1 MTLLL
6 MAAGSGSRYGK
17 LKQFDDL
24 GPKEEFLMEFS
35 LYDALKNGFDHIVA
49 ITKKENVDYLRD
61 HLSSR
66 LPKNVK
72 LDVLAQEITDLPE
85 GVSFTGDRAK
95 PWGTAHA
102 VWTARN
108 VIDKPFAIINADDY
122 YGKNAF
128 ESAASFIKNN
138 GSQETFGLIAYILKN
153 TLSEHG
159 SVSRGVCKSENGK
172 LTSINEHTKIEAQ
185 DNVIIDTDSDTKFTG
200 EELVSM
206 NFWVCQPSIFPF
218 ITEYLKEFIGN
229 EDNIAKGE
237 IYLPFAIKEM
247 INSNLI
253 DVDVIPSASQ
263 WFGVTYASDKE
274 MAVSELQR
282 MTDNKEYT
290 SPLWDNVQIN

>member
-24 GPKEEFLMEFS
+24 GPKEEFLMEFG
-35 LYDALKNGFDHIVA
+35 LYDALNNGFDHIVA
-49 ITKKENVDYLRD
+49 ITKKDNVDYLKE
-61 HLSSR
+61 HLASR

-72 LDVLAQEITDLPE
+72 LDVLAQEINDLPE
-85 GVSFTGDRAK
+85 GVSFKGERVK

-108 VIDKPFAIINADDY
+108 VIKNAFAIINADDY
-122 YGKNAF
+122 YGKSAF
-128 ESAASFIKNN
+128 KSAANFIKNN
-138 GSQETFGLIAYILKN
+138 GDQPTFGLIAYTLKN

-172 LTSINEHTKIEAQ
+172 LTSINEHTKIEKQA
-185 DNVIIDTDSDTKFTG
+185 DTITDLDSGTEFSG

-206 NFWVCQPSIFPF
+206 NFWVCQPTIFPF
-218 ITEYLKEFIGN
+218 ITEYLKEFISDEN
-229 EDNIAKGE
+229 NIPKGE

-247 INSNLI
+247 VDKNLI
-253 DVDVIPSASQ
+253 DVDVIPSESQ

-282 MTDNKEYT
+282 MTDNGEYR
-290 SPLWDNVQIN
+290 SPLWDNE

>member
-1 MTLLL
+1 

-35 LYDALKNGFDHIVA
+35 IYDALNNGFDHIVA
-49 ITKKENVDYLRD
+49 ITKKDNVEFLKE

-66 LPKNVK
+66 LPKNIK
-72 LDVLAQEITDLPE
+72 LDVLAQEINDLPE
-85 GVSFTGDRAK
+85 GVSFKGERIK

-108 VIDKPFAIINADDY
+108 VIKNAFAIINADDY
-122 YGKNAF
+122 YGKSAF
-128 ESAASFIKNN
+128 ESAANFIRNN
-138 GSQETFGLIAYILKN
+138 RDQPTFGLIAYTLKN

-172 LTSINEHTKIEAQ
+172 LTSINEHTKIEKQ
-185 DNVIIDTDSDTKFTG
+185 TNTITDLDSGTNFSG

-206 NFWVCQPSIFPF
+206 NFWVCQPTIFPF
-218 ITEYLKEFIGN
+218 ITEYLKEFISDEN
-229 EDNIAKGE
+229 NIPKGE

-247 INSNLI
+247 VAANLI
-253 DVDVIPSASQ
+253 DVDVIPSESQ
-263 WFGVTYASDKE
+263 WFGVTYASDKDV
-274 MAVSELQR
+274 AVSELQR
-282 MTDNKEYT
+282 MTDNGEYR
-290 SPLWDNVQIN
+290 SPLWDND

>member
-35 LYDALKNGFDHIVA
+35 IYDALKYGFDHIVA
-49 ITKKENVDYLRD
+49 ITKRENVDFLKE

-66 LPKNVK
+66 LPKNIK
-72 LDVLAQEITDLPE
+72 LDVLAQEVNDLPE
-85 GVSFTGDRAK
+85 GVTFSGERAK

-108 VIDKPFAIINADDY
+108 VINRPFAIINADDY

-128 ESAASFIKNN
+128 ESAADFIKNN
-138 GSQETFGLIAYILKN
+138 RNEETFGLIAYILKN

-172 LTSINEHTKIEAQ
+172 LTSIHEHTKIEALE
-185 DNVIIDTDSDTKFTG
+185 NVIIDSDSGTKFTG

-218 ITEYLKEFIGN
+218 ITDYLKDFIGDKEN
-229 EDNIAKGE
+229 HAKGE

-247 INSNLI
+247 IAQNLI
-253 DVDVIPSASQ
+253 GVDVIPSASQ

-274 MAVSELQR
+274 VAVSELQR
-282 MTDNKEYT
+282 MTDNNEYS
-290 SPLWDNVQIN
+290 SPLWDNV

>member
-35 LYDALKNGFDHIVA
+35 IYDALKNGFDHIVA
-49 ITKKENVDYLRD
+49 ITKKDNVEFLKE

-72 LDVLAQEITDLPE
+72 LDVLAQEINDLPE
-85 GVSFTGDRAK
+85 GVSFNGERVK

-108 VIDKPFAIINADDY
+108 VIKNAFAIINADDY

-128 ESAASFIKNN
+128 ESAANFIRNN
-138 GSQETFGLIAYILKN
+138 GDQPTFGLIAYTLKN

-172 LTSINEHTKIEAQ
+172 LTSINEHTKIEKQA
-185 DNVIIDTDSDTKFTG
+185 DTITDLDSGTEFSG

-206 NFWVCQPSIFPF
+206 NFWVCQPTIFPF
-218 ITEYLKEFIGN
+218 ITEYLKEFISDEN
-229 EDNIAKGE
+229 NIPKGE

-247 INSNLI
+247 IAENLI
-253 DVDVIPSASQ
+253 DVDVIPSESQ
-263 WFGVTYASDKE
+263 WFGVTYASDKDV
-274 MAVSELQR
+274 AVSELQR
-282 MTDNKEYT
+282 MTDNGEYP
-290 SPLWDNVQIN
+290 SPLWDNV

>member
-35 LYDALKNGFDHIVA
+35 IFDALNNGFDHIVA
-49 ITKKENVDYLRD
+49 ITKKDNVAFLKE

-72 LDVLAQEITDLPE
+72 LDVLAQEVNDLPE
-85 GVSFTGDRAK
+85 GVSFKGERIK

-108 VIDKPFAIINADDY
+108 VIKNAFAIINADDY

-128 ESAASFIKNN
+128 ESAANFIRNN
-138 GSQETFGLIAYILKN
+138 GDQPTFGLIAYTLKN

-172 LTSINEHTKIEAQ
+172 LTSINEHTKIEKQA
-185 DNVIIDTDSDTKFTG
+185 DTITDLDSGTEFSG

-206 NFWVCQPSIFPF
+206 NFWVCQPTIFPF
-218 ITEYLKEFIGN
+218 ITEYLKEFISDEN
-229 EDNIAKGE
+229 NIPKGE

-247 INSNLI
+247 VAENLI
-253 DVDVIPSASQ
+253 DVDVIPSESQ
-263 WFGVTYASDKE
+263 WFGVTYASDKDV
-274 MAVSELQR
+274 AVSELQR
-282 MTDNKEYT
+282 MTDNGEYR
-290 SPLWDNVQIN
+290 SPLWDND

>member
-24 GPKEEFLMEFS
+24 GPKDEFLMEFS
-35 LYDALKNGFDHIVA
+35 IYDALKNGFDHIVA
-49 ITKKENVDYLRD
+49 ITKKENVDFLKE

-66 LPKNVK
+66 LPKHVK
-72 LDVLAQEITDLPE
+72 LDVLAQEVNDLPE
-85 GVSFTGDRAK
+85 GVTFTGERAK

-108 VIDKPFAIINADDY
+108 VIDRPFAIINADDY
-122 YGKNAF
+122 YGKSAF
-128 ESAASFIKNN
+128 ESAADFIKNN
-138 GSQETFGLIAYILKN
+138 GKKETFGLIAYILKN

-159 SVSRGVCKSENGK
+159 SVSRGVCKSEGGK
-172 LTSINEHTKIEAQ
+172 LTSIHEHTKIEAQ
-185 DNVIIDTDSDTKFTG
+185 DNVIIDSDSGTQFKG

-218 ITEYLKEFIGN
+218 ITEYLKDFIAN
-229 EDNIAKGE
+229 KENHAKGE

-247 INSNLI
+247 IAKNLI

-263 WFGVTYASDKE
+263 WFGVTYASDKD

-282 MTDNKEYT
+282 MTDNNGYT
-290 SPLWDNVQIN
+290 SPLWDNV

>member
-35 LYDALKNGFDHIVA
+35 IYDALKYGFDHIVA
-49 ITKKENVDYLRD
+49 ITKRENVDFLKE

-66 LPKNVK
+66 LPKNIK
-72 LDVLAQEITDLPE
+72 LDVLAQEVNDLPE
-85 GVSFTGDRAK
+85 GVTFSGERAK

-108 VIDKPFAIINADDY
+108 VINRPFAIINADDY

-128 ESAASFIKNN
+128 ESAADFIKNN
-138 GSQETFGLIAYILKN
+138 RNEETFGLIAYILKN

-172 LTSINEHTKIEAQ
+172 LTSIHEHTKIEALE
-185 DNVIIDTDSDTKFTG
+185 NVIIDSDSGTKFTG

-218 ITEYLKEFIGN
+218 ITDYLKDFIGDKEN
-229 EDNIAKGE
+229 HAKGE

-247 INSNLI
+247 IAQNLI

-274 MAVSELQR
+274 VAVSELQR
-282 MTDNKEYT
+282 MTDNNEYT
-290 SPLWDNVQIN
+290 SPLWDNV

>member
-24 GPKEEFLMEFS
+24 GPKDEFLMEFS
-35 LYDALKNGFDHIVA
+35 IYDALKNGFDHIVA
-49 ITKKENVDYLRD
+49 ITKKENVDFLKE

-66 LPKNVK
+66 LPKNIK
-72 LDVLAQEITDLPE
+72 LDVLAQEVNDLPE
-85 GVSFTGDRAK
+85 GVTFEGERLK

-128 ESAASFIKNN
+128 ESAAHFIRTN
-138 GSQETFGLIAYILKN
+138 GNKETFGLIAYILKN

-159 SVSRGVCKSENGK
+159 SVSRGVCKSEGGK
-172 LTSINEHTKIEAQ
+172 LTSIHEHTKIEAK
-185 DNVIIDTDSDTKFTG
+185 DNVIIDSDSGTKFTG

-218 ITEYLKEFIGN
+218 ITEYLKDFIGN
-229 EDNIAKGE
+229 KDNHAKGE

-247 INSNLI
+247 IAKNLI

-263 WFGVTYASDKE
+263 WFGVTYASDKDI
-274 MAVSELQR
+274 AVTELQR
-282 MTDNKEYT
+282 MTDNNGYT
-290 SPLWDNVQIN
+290 SPLWDNV

>member
-35 LYDALKNGFDHIVA
+35 IFDALNNGFDHIVA
-49 ITKKENVDYLRD
+49 ITKKDNVEFLKE

-72 LDVLAQEITDLPE
+72 LDVLAQEVNDLPE
-85 GVSFTGDRAK
+85 GVSFKGERIK

-108 VIDKPFAIINADDY
+108 VIKNAFAIINADDY

-128 ESAASFIKNN
+128 ESAANFIRNN
-138 GSQETFGLIAYILKN
+138 GDQPTFGLIAYTLKN

-172 LTSINEHTKIEAQ
+172 LTSINEHTKIEKQA
-185 DNVIIDTDSDTKFTG
+185 DTITDLDSGTEFSG

-206 NFWVCQPSIFPF
+206 NFWVCQPTIFPF
-218 ITEYLKEFIGN
+218 ITEYLKEFISDEN
-229 EDNIAKGE
+229 NIPKGE

-247 INSNLI
+247 VAENLI
-253 DVDVIPSASQ
+253 DVDVIPSESQ
-263 WFGVTYASDKE
+263 WFGVTYASDKDV
-274 MAVSELQR
+274 AVSELQR
-282 MTDNKEYT
+282 MTDNGEYR
-290 SPLWDNVQIN
+290 SPLWDND

>member
-24 GPKEEFLMEFS
+24 GPKDEFLMEFS
-35 LYDALKNGFDHIVA
+35 IYDALKNGFDHIVA
-49 ITKKENVDYLRD
+49 ITKKENVDFLKE
-61 HLSSR
+61 HLSRR
-66 LPKNVK
+66 LPKNIK

-108 VIDKPFAIINADDY
+108 VIKNSFAIINADDY

-128 ESAASFIKNN
+128 KSAAEFIKNN
-138 GSQETFGLIAYILKN
+138 GKKETYGLIAYTLKN

-159 SVSRGVCKSENGK
+159 SVSRGVCESEDGK
-172 LTSINEHTKIEAQ
+172 LTSIHERTQIEAQ
-185 DNVIIDTDSDTKFTG
+185 GEIIKDLDSGTEFTG

-218 ITEYLKEFIGN
+218 ITSYLKDFIAN
-229 EDNIAKGE
+229 PDNIAKGE
-237 IYLPFAIKEM
+237 IYLPFAIKKM
-247 INSNLI
+247 INNNLI

-274 MAVSELQR
+274 IAVSELKR
-282 MTDNKEYT
+282 MTENNGYT
-290 SPLWDNVQIN
+290 SPLWDNV

>member
-24 GPKEEFLMEFS
+24 GPKEEFLMEFG
-35 LYDALKNGFDHIVA
+35 LYDALNNGFDHIVA
-49 ITKKENVDYLRD
+49 ITKKDNVDYLKE
-61 HLSSR
+61 HLASR

-72 LDVLAQEITDLPE
+72 LDVLAQEINDLPE
-85 GVSFTGDRAK
+85 GVSFKGERVK

-108 VIDKPFAIINADDY
+108 VIKNAFAIINADDY
-122 YGKNAF
+122 YGKSAF
-128 ESAASFIKNN
+128 KSAANFIKNN
-138 GSQETFGLIAYILKN
+138 GDQPTFGLIAYTLKN

-172 LTSINEHTKIEAQ
+172 LTSINEHTKIEKQA
-185 DNVIIDTDSDTKFTG
+185 DTITDLDSGTEFSG

-206 NFWVCQPSIFPF
+206 NFWVCQPTIFPF
-218 ITEYLKEFIGN
+218 ITEYLKEFISDEN
-229 EDNIAKGE
+229 NIPKGE
-237 IYLPFAIKEM
+237 IYLPFAIKKM
-247 INSNLI
+247 VDKNLI
-253 DVDVIPSASQ
+253 DVDVIPSESQ

-282 MTDNKEYT
+282 MTDNGEYR
-290 SPLWDNVQIN
+290 SPLWDNE

>member
-24 GPKEEFLMEFS
+24 GPKDEFLMEFS
-35 LYDALKNGFDHIVA
+35 IYDALKNGFDHIVA
-49 ITKKENVDYLRD
+49 ITKKENVDFLKE

-66 LPKNVK
+66 LPKNIK
-72 LDVLAQEITDLPE
+72 LDVLAQEVNDLPE
-85 GVSFTGDRAK
+85 GVTFEGERLK

-128 ESAASFIKNN
+128 ESAADFIRNN
-138 GSQETFGLIAYILKN
+138 GNKETFGLIAYILKN

-159 SVSRGVCKSENGK
+159 SVSRGVCKSEGGK
-172 LTSINEHTKIEAQ
+172 LTSIHEHTKIEAK
-185 DNVIIDTDSDTKFTG
+185 DNIIIDSDSGTEFTG

-218 ITEYLKEFIGN
+218 ITEYLKDFIGN
-229 EDNIAKGE
+229 KENHAKGE

-247 INSNLI
+247 IAKNLI

-263 WFGVTYASDKE
+263 WFGVTYASDKDV
-274 MAVSELQR
+274 AVSELQR
-282 MTDNKEYT
+282 MTDNNGYT
-290 SPLWDNVQIN
+290 SPLWDNV